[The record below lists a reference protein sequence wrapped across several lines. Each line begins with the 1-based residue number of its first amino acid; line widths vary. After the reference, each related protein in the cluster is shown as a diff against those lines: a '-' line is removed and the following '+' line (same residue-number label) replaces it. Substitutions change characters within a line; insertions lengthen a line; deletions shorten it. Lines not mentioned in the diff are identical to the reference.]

1 MKNLILVLI
10 ILSITKL
17 NACGPYYPE
26 GESVRFSLFNGFSFY
41 GSLYQKYRYSQHYYS
56 ENKLLNIP
64 EAYLYDENVNL
75 WYQYMTNQ
83 SICLKGKIDK
93 KSIYEGLYLSN
104 NRSIKKR
111 KSGNEFIREMN
122 KSENSELREYLKFA
136 KKCEA
141 YNGSIGYDY
150 SWEKEEKAT
159 DKNAIKAIKKSL
171 ELSQKTSSVF
181 LKERY
186 AYLAIR
192 MSFYNNQNWR
202 VKSIFENYFEKNKV
216 TPIYYWALHFKTL
229 ASKNSP
235 RNNVDIANVFCNS
248 VEKRD
253 ACNQSFDNKIPIDK
267 MLYSSTSNI
276 EKANVFSYLTA
287 TKTDFALNNLKKIYE
302 LNPDSETLLF
312 LVEREINK
320 IEDWILTPHY
330 SNFNNSIGSA
340 NYYSG
345 YWIEEELFK
354 VQNERIE
361 KDREYAEKV
370 ASWMKQTK
378 FQSSSWKLLEN
389 YALFMAG
396 KGNLVASI
404 NSIQPA
410 NEEEK
415 RFKEMLL
422 SLDNVHSS
430 ENPDLKNTLV
440 QETLQKEAHLNHN
453 KFVFA
458 IARELEFKKNTT
470 DAAYL
475 FSKLNNSEIYY
486 EDKYY
491 YELKDVYWRPNG
503 VQSSWFLNYYYD
515 YFLYL
520 NDAYSTEEMKS
531 LIRDI
536 KEPNNQTSSFESW
549 KKETLSKEIDRLYD
563 LLGTKF
569 IREDKL
575 NEALNAFEKVNDTL
589 WKSEYYPFKMYLN
602 SNPFYT
608 NFYLEHSKTPM
619 DSVVFT
625 KESITR
631 KLINL
636 KSDFQS
642 FSGNKKAYAAFH
654 IANCYF
660 NMTQY
665 GNSWMMRRYAWSQS
679 FLESPLVDNF
689 EYFECNL
696 AKKYYLETYNS
707 TTSKEYKALSL
718 RMAGR
723 CENYKL
729 LFNDRRNEYGD
740 DKPLVNSYYN
750 KLRNEFPEHYDEL
763 MSNCESFKTYY
774 NSIN

>member
-1 MKNLILVLI
+1 MKNLILVI
-10 ILSITKL
+10 TILSITRL

-56 ENKLLNIP
+56 ENKLLNTP

-75 WYQYMTNQ
+75 WYQYMN
-83 SICLKGKIDK
+83 GKIDK
-93 KSIYEGLYLSN
+93 KSIYDGLYLSN

-111 KSGNEFIREMN
+111 KSGNLFISEMN
-122 KSENSELREYLKFA
+122 KSENAELREYLKFA

-171 ELSQKTSSVF
+171 ELSQKTNSAF

-186 AYLAIR
+186 AYLALR
-192 MSFYNNQNWR
+192 MSYYNDQNWR
-202 VKSIFENYFEKNKV
+202 VNSIFENYFEKNNI

-229 ASKNSP
+229 ASKHSP
-235 RNNVDIANVFCNS
+235 RNNVDVANVFCNS
-248 VEKRD
+248 IEKRD
-253 ACNQSFDNKIPIDK
+253 ACTQSFDKKIPIDK
-267 MLYSSTSNI
+267 MLYASSNNQ
-276 EKANVFSYLTA
+276 EKANVYCYLTA
-287 TKTDFALNNLKKIYE
+287 TKTDFALENLKKIYQ
-302 LNPDSETLLF
+302 LNPESKTLLF

-345 YWIEEELFK
+345 YWMEEKLFK

-361 KDREYAEKV
+361 KDRAYAEKL

-378 FQSSSWKLLEN
+378 FQSSSWELLEN
-389 YALFMAG
+389 YAFFMSG
-396 KGNLVASI
+396 KRNLATTL
-404 NSIQPA
+404 NSIQPT

-430 ENPDLKNTLV
+430 ENPDLKNALV
-440 QETLQKEAHLNHN
+440 QETLQKEASLNHN

-475 FSKLNNSEIYY
+475 FSKLNNNLDYYY
-486 EDKYY
+486 EDAPIQN
-491 YELKDVYWRPNG
+491 EVYWRPNG

-520 NDAYSTEEMKS
+520 NDAYSTDEMNN
-531 LIRDI
+531 LISDI
-536 KEPNNQTSSFESW
+536 KKPDSQTSDFEQW

-575 NEALNAFEKVNDTL
+575 NAALNAFEMVNDTL
-589 WKSEYYPFKMYLN
+589 WKSEYYPFKTYLN

-619 DSVVFT
+619 DTVVFT

-642 FSGNKKAYAAFH
+642 TSGNKKAYAAFH

-665 GNSWMMRRYAWSQS
+665 GNSWMMRRYAWSQN

-689 EYFECNL
+689 EFFECRL
-696 AKKYYLETYNS
+696 AKKYYLEAFNS
-707 TTSKEYKALSL
+707 SSSEQYKALSL

-729 LFNDRRNEYGD
+729 QFDHRNNDVEYGNN
-740 DKPLVNSYYN
+740 KPFINSYYI
-750 KLRNEFPEHYDEL
+750 KLKNQFPEHYDEL
-763 MSNCESFKTYY
+763 MSNCESFTPYY
-774 NSIN
+774 KSIN

>member
-56 ENKLLNIP
+56 ENKLLNTP

-75 WYQYMTNQ
+75 WFQYMN
-83 SICLKGKIDK
+83 GKIDK

-111 KSGNEFIREMN
+111 KSGNTFIREMN
-122 KSENSELREYLKFA
+122 KSENSELSEYLKFA

-141 YNGSIGYDY
+141 YNGSIGYEY

-171 ELSQKTSSVF
+171 DLSQKTNSAF

-186 AYLAIR
+186 AYLALR
-192 MSFYNNQNWR
+192 MSYYNDQNWR
-202 VKSIFENYFEKNKV
+202 VESIFENYFEKNNI

-229 ASKNSP
+229 ASKKSP
-235 RNNVDIANVFCNS
+235 RNNVDVANVFCNS
-248 VEKRD
+248 IEKRD
-253 ACNQSFDNKIPIDK
+253 ACTQSFDNKIPINK
-267 MLYSSTSNI
+267 MLYASSNNE
-276 EKANVFSYLTA
+276 EKANVYCFLTA
-287 TKTDFALNNLKKIYE
+287 TKTDFALENLKKIHQ
-302 LNPDSETLLF
+302 LNPESKTLLF

-345 YWIEEELFK
+345 YWMEEELFK

-361 KDREYAEKV
+361 KDRAYAEKL

-378 FQSSSWKLLEN
+378 FQSSSWELLEN
-389 YALFMAG
+389 YAFFMSG
-396 KGNLVASI
+396 KRNLATTL

-430 ENPDLKNTLV
+430 EKPDLKNALV
-440 QETLQKEAHLNHN
+440 QETLQKEASLNHN

-475 FSKLNNSEIYY
+475 FSKLNNNEIYY
-486 EDKYY
+486 EDEYY

-520 NDAYSTEEMKS
+520 NDAYSTDEMND
-531 LIRDI
+531 LISDI
-536 KEPNNQTSSFESW
+536 KKPDSQTSDFEQW

-575 NEALNAFEKVNDTL
+575 NAALNAFEMVNDTL
-589 WKSEYYPFKMYLN
+589 WKSEHYPFKTYLN

-619 DSVVFT
+619 DTVVFT

-636 KSDFQS
+636 KSDFQTS
-642 FSGNKKAYAAFH
+642 SGNKKAYSAFH

-665 GNSWMMRRYAWSQS
+665 GNSWMMRRYAWSQN

-689 EYFECNL
+689 EFFECQL
-696 AKKYYLETYNS
+696 AKKYYLEAYNS
-707 TTSKEYKALSL
+707 ASSKQFKALSL

-723 CENYKL
+723 CEKYKL
-729 LFNDRRNEYGD
+729 QFDNRNNDIEYGNN
-740 DKPLVNSYYN
+740 KQFVNSYYI
-750 KLRNEFPEHYDEL
+750 KLRNQFPEHYDEL

>member
-1 MKNLILVLI
+1 MKNLILVI
-10 ILSITKL
+10 TILSITRL

-41 GSLYQKYRYSQHYYS
+41 GSLYQKYRYSQHYCS
-56 ENKLLNIP
+56 ENKLLNTP

-75 WYQYMTNQ
+75 WYQYMNA
-83 SICLKGKIDK
+83 KIDK
-93 KSIYEGLYLSN
+93 KSIFDGLYLSN

-111 KSGNEFIREMN
+111 KSGNLFIREMN
-122 KSENSELREYLKFA
+122 KSENLELREYLKFA

-171 ELSQKTSSVF
+171 ELSQKTNSSF

-186 AYLAIR
+186 AYLALR
-192 MSFYNNQNWR
+192 MSYYNDQNWR
-202 VKSIFENYFEKNKV
+202 VKSIFENYFEKNNI

-235 RNNVDIANVFCNS
+235 RNNVDVANVFCNS
-248 VEKRD
+248 IEKRD
-253 ACNQSFDNKIPIDK
+253 ACTQSFDNKIPVEK
-267 MLYSSTSNI
+267 MLYAASND
-276 EKANVFSYLTA
+276 EERANVYCFLTA
-287 TKTDFALNNLKKIYE
+287 TKTDFALENLKKIHQ
-302 LNPDSETLLF
+302 LNPESKTLLF

-330 SNFNNSIGSA
+330 SNFNNSIGIA

-345 YWIEEELFK
+345 YWMEEELFK

-361 KDREYAEKV
+361 KDRAYAEKL

-378 FQSSSWKLLEN
+378 FQSSSWELLEN
-389 YALFMAG
+389 YAFFMSG
-396 KGNLVASI
+396 KRNLATTL

-430 ENPDLKNTLV
+430 ENPDLKNALV
-440 QETLQKEAHLNHN
+440 QETLQKEASLNHN

-486 EDKYY
+486 EDEYY
-491 YELKDVYWRPNG
+491 DELKDVYWRPNG

-520 NDAYSTEEMKS
+520 NDAYSTDEMND
-531 LIRDI
+531 LISDI
-536 KEPNNQTSSFESW
+536 KKPDSQTSDFEQW

-575 NEALNAFEKVNDTL
+575 NAALKAFEMVNDTL
-589 WKSEYYPFKMYLN
+589 WKSEYYPFKTYLN

-619 DSVVFT
+619 DTVVFT

-636 KSDFQS
+636 QSDFQTS
-642 FSGNKKAYAAFH
+642 TGNKKAYAAFH

-665 GNSWMMRRYAWSQS
+665 GNSWMMRRYAWSQN

-689 EYFECNL
+689 EFFECQL
-696 AKKYYLETYNS
+696 AKKYYLEAYNS
-707 TTSKEYKALSL
+707 ASSKQYKALSL

-723 CENYKL
+723 CEKYKL
-729 LFNDRRNEYGD
+729 QFDNRNNDVEYGSN
-740 DKPLVNSYYN
+740 KQFVNSYYI
-750 KLRNEFPEHYDEL
+750 KLKNQFPEHYDEL
-763 MSNCESFKTYY
+763 MSNCESFTPYY
-774 NSIN
+774 KSIN

>member
-1 MKNLILVLI
+1 MKNLILALI

-41 GSLYQKYRYSQHYYS
+41 GNLYQKYRYSQHYYS
-56 ENKLLNIP
+56 ENKLLNTP

-75 WYQYMTNQ
+75 WYQQLNA
-83 SICLKGKIDK
+83 KIDK
-93 KSIYEGLYLSN
+93 KSIYDGLYLSN

-111 KSGNEFIREMN
+111 KSGNAFIREIN
-122 KSENSELREYLKFA
+122 KTENSELRDYLKFA

-141 YNGSIGYDY
+141 FNGSIGYEY
-150 SWEKEEKAT
+150 SWEKEDKTT
-159 DKNAIKAIKKSL
+159 DKNAIKALKKSL
-171 ELSQKTSSVF
+171 ELSQKTNSVF

-192 MSFYNNQNWR
+192 MAYYNGQNWR
-202 VKSIFENYFEKNKV
+202 VKSIFEKSFEKNKI

-235 RNNVDIANVFCNS
+235 RNNVDVANVFCNS
-248 VEKRD
+248 IEKRD
-253 ACNQSFDNKIPIDK
+253 ACDQSFDKNIPLDK
-267 MLYSSTSNI
+267 MIYASSNNE
-276 EKANVFSYLTA
+276 EKANIYSYLTA
-287 TKTDFALNNLKKIYE
+287 TKTDFALSNLKKIYE

-330 SNFNNSIGSA
+330 SNFNNSISNA

-345 YWIEEELFK
+345 YWMEEELFK

-389 YALFMAG
+389 YAVFMAG
-396 KGNLVASI
+396 KRNLSASI

-410 NEEEK
+410 NEQEK

-430 ENPDLKNTLV
+430 ENPDLKNILV
-440 QETLQKEAHLNHN
+440 QETLQKEVNLNHN

-475 FSKLNNSEIYY
+475 FSKLNNSDIYY
-486 EDKYY
+486 EDEYY
-491 YELKDVYWRPNG
+491 YELSDVYWRPNG

-520 NDAYSTEEMKS
+520 NDAYSTDEMKR
-531 LIRDI
+531 LISDL
-536 KEPNNQTSSFESW
+536 KESNKQNSSFESW
-549 KKETLSKEIDRLYD
+549 KKENLTKEIDRLYD

-589 WKSEYYPFKMYLN
+589 WKSEYYPFKTYLN
-602 SNPFYT
+602 TNPFYT
-608 NFYLEHSKTPM
+608 NFYLEHSKTPV
-619 DSVVFT
+619 DTVVFT

-696 AKKYYLETYNS
+696 AKKYYLEAYNS
-707 TTSKEYKALSL
+707 AISKQYKALSL

-723 CENYKL
+723 CENYKIQ
-729 LFNDRRNEYGD
+729 FENRRNYDEENNL
-740 DKPLVNSYYN
+740 KPLVNSYYN
-750 KLRNEFPEHYDEL
+750 KLRNQFPEHYDEL

>member
-1 MKNLILVLI
+1 MKNLILALI

-41 GSLYQKYRYSQHYYS
+41 GNLYQKYKYSQHYYS
-56 ENKLLNIP
+56 ENKLINTP
-64 EAYLYDENVNL
+64 EAHLFDENVNL
-75 WYQYMTNQ
+75 WYQYLN
-83 SICLKGKIDK
+83 GKIDK
-93 KSIYEGLYLSN
+93 KSICNGLYQSN

-111 KSGNEFIREMN
+111 KSGNAFISEMN
-122 KSENSELREYLKFA
+122 KSENSEVRDYLKFA

-141 YNGSIGYDY
+141 FNGSIGFDY
-150 SWEKEEKAT
+150 SWEKEEKST
-159 DKNAIKAIKKSL
+159 NKNAIKAIKKSL
-171 ELSQKTSSVF
+171 ELSQKTNNAF

-192 MSFYNNQNWR
+192 MSYYNDQNWR
-202 VKSIFENYFEKNKV
+202 VKSIFENSFEKNKI

-235 RNNVDIANVFCNS
+235 RNNVDVANVFCNS
-248 VEKRD
+248 IEKRD
-253 ACNQSFDNKIPIDK
+253 ACDQSFDEKIPIEK
-267 MLYSSTSNI
+267 MLYSSSNNE
-276 EKANVFSYLTA
+276 EKANVYCYLTA
-287 TKTDFALNNLKKIYE
+287 TKTDFALSNLKKIYE
-302 LNPDSETLLF
+302 LNPNSETLLF

-330 SNFNNSIGSA
+330 SNFNNSISNA

-345 YWIEEELFK
+345 YWMEEELFK

-361 KDREYAEKV
+361 KDRAYAEKV

-378 FQSSSWKLLEN
+378 FQSSGWKLLEN
-389 YALFMAG
+389 YALLMSR
-396 KGNLVASI
+396 KRNLSASI

-410 NEEEK
+410 NEDEK
-415 RFKEMLL
+415 RFKAMLL
-422 SLDNVHSS
+422 SLDNVQSS
-430 ENPDLKNTLV
+430 ENPDLKNILV
-440 QETLQKEAHLNHN
+440 QETLQKEVNLNHN

-486 EDKYY
+486 EDEYY
-491 YELKDVYWRPNG
+491 DEMKEVYWRPNG

-520 NDAYSTEEMKS
+520 NDAYSTEEMKN
-531 LIRDI
+531 LISDL
-536 KEPNNQTSSFESW
+536 KESNKQNSSFETW
-549 KKETLSKEIDRLYD
+549 KKENLTKEIDRLYD

-575 NEALNAFEKVNDTL
+575 NDALGAFEKVNDTL
-589 WKSEYYPFKMYLN
+589 WKSEYYPFKTYLN

-608 NFYLEHSKTPM
+608 NFYLEHSKTPV
-619 DSVVFT
+619 DTVVFT

-665 GNSWMMRRYAWSQS
+665 GNSWMMRRYAWSQN

-689 EYFECNL
+689 EFFECRL
-696 AKKYYLETYNS
+696 AKKYYLEAYNS
-707 TTSKEYKALSL
+707 AISKQYKALSL

-729 LFNDRRNEYGD
+729 QFDNRRNYD
-740 DKPLVNSYYN
+740 DDYEHKPLINSYYN
-750 KLRNEFPEHYDEL
+750 KLENQFPEHYDEL

>member
-1 MKNLILVLI
+1 MKNLILVI
-10 ILSITKL
+10 TILSITRL

-56 ENKLLNIP
+56 ENKLLNTP

-75 WYQYMTNQ
+75 WYQYMN
-83 SICLKGKIDK
+83 GKIDK
-93 KSIYEGLYLSN
+93 KSIYDGLYLSN

-111 KSGNEFIREMN
+111 KSGNLFISEMN
-122 KSENSELREYLKFA
+122 KSENAELREYLKFA

-171 ELSQKTSSVF
+171 ELSQKTNSAF

-186 AYLAIR
+186 AYLALR
-192 MSFYNNQNWR
+192 MSYYNDQNWR
-202 VKSIFENYFEKNKV
+202 VNSIFENYFEKNNI

-229 ASKNSP
+229 ASKHSP
-235 RNNVDIANVFCNS
+235 RNNVDVANVFCNS
-248 VEKRD
+248 IEKRD
-253 ACNQSFDNKIPIDK
+253 ACTQSFDKKIPIDK
-267 MLYSSTSNI
+267 MLYASSNNQ
-276 EKANVFSYLTA
+276 EKANVYCYLTA
-287 TKTDFALNNLKKIYE
+287 TKTDFALENLKKIYQ
-302 LNPDSETLLF
+302 LNPESKTLLF

-345 YWIEEELFK
+345 YWMEEKLFK

-361 KDREYAEKV
+361 KDRAYAEKL

-378 FQSSSWKLLEN
+378 FQSSSWELLEN
-389 YALFMAG
+389 YAFFMSG
-396 KGNLVASI
+396 KRNLATTL
-404 NSIQPA
+404 NSIQPT

-430 ENPDLKNTLV
+430 ENPDLKNALV
-440 QETLQKEAHLNHN
+440 QETLQKEASLNHN

-475 FSKLNNSEIYY
+475 FSKLNNNLDYYY
-486 EDKYY
+486 EDAPIQN
-491 YELKDVYWRPNG
+491 EVYWRPNG

-520 NDAYSTEEMKS
+520 NDAYSTDEMS
-531 LIRDI
+531 DLISDI
-536 KEPNNQTSSFESW
+536 KKPDSQTSDFEQW

-575 NEALNAFEKVNDTL
+575 NAALNAFEMVNDTL
-589 WKSEYYPFKMYLN
+589 WKSEYYPFKTYLN

-619 DSVVFT
+619 DTVVFT

-642 FSGNKKAYAAFH
+642 TSGNKKAYAAFH

-665 GNSWMMRRYAWSQS
+665 GNSWMMRRYAWSQN

-689 EYFECNL
+689 EFFECRL
-696 AKKYYLETYNS
+696 AKKYYLEAFNS
-707 TTSKEYKALSL
+707 SSSEQYKALSL

-729 LFNDRRNEYGD
+729 QFDHRNNDVEYGSN
-740 DKPLVNSYYN
+740 KQFVNSYYI
-750 KLRNEFPEHYDEL
+750 KLKNQFPEHYDEL
-763 MSNCESFKTYY
+763 MSNCESFTPYY
-774 NSIN
+774 KSIN

>member
-1 MKNLILVLI
+1 MKNLILVI
-10 ILSITKL
+10 TILSFTRL

-41 GSLYQKYRYSQHYYS
+41 GNLYQKYRYSQHYYS
-56 ENKLLNIP
+56 ENKLLNTP

-75 WYQYMTNQ
+75 WYQYMN
-83 SICLKGKIDK
+83 GKIDK
-93 KSIYEGLYLSN
+93 KSIYDGLYLSN

-111 KSGNEFIREMN
+111 KSGNLFIREMN
-122 KSENSELREYLKFA
+122 KSENLELREYLKFA

-150 SWEKEEKAT
+150 SWEKEEKAS

-171 ELSQKTSSVF
+171 DLSQKTNSAF

-186 AYLAIR
+186 AYLALR
-192 MSFYNNQNWR
+192 MSYYNDQNWR
-202 VKSIFENYFEKNKV
+202 VKSIFENYFEKNNI
-216 TPIYYWALHFKTL
+216 TSIYYWALHFKTL

-235 RNNVDIANVFCNS
+235 RNNVDVANVFINS
-248 VEKRD
+248 IEKKD
-253 ACNQSFDNKIPIDK
+253 ACEQAFDKKIPLEK
-267 MLYSSTSNI
+267 MLYASSNNV
-276 EKANVFSYLTA
+276 EKANVYSYLTA
-287 TKTDFALNNLKKIYE
+287 IKTDFALDYLKKIYE
-302 LNPDSETLLF
+302 LNPDSEILPF

-320 IEDWILTPHY
+320 IEDWVLTPYY
-330 SNFNNSIGSA
+330 SNFNNSISNA

-345 YWIEEELFK
+345 YWMEEALFK
-354 VQNERIE
+354 VQDERVQ
-361 KDREYAEKV
+361 KDRAYAEKL

-378 FQSSSWKLLEN
+378 FQSSGWKLLEN
-389 YALFMAG
+389 YALFIAG
-396 KGNLVASI
+396 KQNLSTSI
-404 NSIQPA
+404 NSIQTNTE
-410 NEEEK
+410 NES
-415 RFKEMLL
+415 RFKEMLF
-422 SLDNVHSS
+422 SLDHIYSS
-430 ENPDLKNTLV
+430 ENPNLSNERV
-440 QETLQKEAHLNHN
+440 QKSIQNETKRYHN

-475 FSKLNNSEIYY
+475 FSKLNNGEIYY
-486 EDKYY
+486 EDEYY

-520 NDAYSTEEMKS
+520 NDAYSTDEMND
-531 LIRDI
+531 LISDL
-536 KEPNNQTSSFESW
+536 KKPDNQNSNFENW

-569 IREDKL
+569 IREEKL
-575 NEALNAFEKVNDTL
+575 NAALNAFEMVNDTL
-589 WKSEYYPFKMYLN
+589 WKSEYYPFKTYLN

-619 DSVVFT
+619 DTVVFT

-642 FSGNKKAYAAFH
+642 TSGNKKAYAAFH

-665 GNSWMMRRYAWSQS
+665 GNSWMMRRYAWSQN

-689 EYFECNL
+689 EFFECRL
-696 AKKYYLETYNS
+696 AKKYYLEAYNS
-707 TTSKEYKALSL
+707 ASCKQYKALSL

-723 CENYKL
+723 CEKYKL
-729 LFNDRRNEYGD
+729 QFDNRNNDIEYGNN
-740 DKPLVNSYYN
+740 KPFVNSYYI
-750 KLRNEFPEHYDEL
+750 KLKNQFPEHYDEL
-763 MSNCESFKTYY
+763 MSNCESFTPYY
-774 NSIN
+774 KSIN

>member
-41 GSLYQKYRYSQHYYS
+41 GNLYQKYRYSQHYYS
-56 ENKLLNIP
+56 ENKLLNTP

-75 WYQYMTNQ
+75 WFQYMN
-83 SICLKGKIDK
+83 GKIDK
-93 KSIYEGLYLSN
+93 KSIYDGLYLSN

-111 KSGNEFIREMN
+111 KSGNLFIREMN
-122 KSENSELREYLKFA
+122 KSENLELREYLKFA

-141 YNGSIGYDY
+141 YNGSIGYEY

-171 ELSQKTSSVF
+171 DLSQKTNSSF

-186 AYLAIR
+186 SYLALR
-192 MSFYNNQNWR
+192 MSYYNDQNWR
-202 VKSIFENYFEKNKV
+202 VKSIFENYFEKNNI
-216 TPIYYWALHFKTL
+216 TPIYYWASHFKTL

-235 RNNVDIANVFCNS
+235 RNNVDVANVFCNS
-248 VEKRD
+248 IEKRD
-253 ACNQSFDNKIPIDK
+253 ACTQSFDSKIPVEK
-267 MLYSSTSNI
+267 MLYASSNNE
-276 EKANVFSYLTA
+276 EKANVYCYLTA
-287 TKTDFALNNLKKIYE
+287 TKTDFALENLKKIHQ
-302 LNPDSETLLF
+302 LNPESKTLLF

-345 YWIEEELFK
+345 YWMEEELFK

-361 KDREYAEKV
+361 KDRAYAEKL

-378 FQSSSWKLLEN
+378 FQSSSWELLEN
-389 YALFMAG
+389 YAFFMSG
-396 KGNLVASI
+396 KRNLATTL

-440 QETLQKEAHLNHN
+440 QETLQKEASLNHN

-486 EDKYY
+486 EDEYY
-491 YELKDVYWRPNG
+491 DELKDVYWRPNG

-520 NDAYSTEEMKS
+520 NDAYSTDEMND
-531 LIRDI
+531 LISDI
-536 KEPNNQTSSFESW
+536 KKPVSQNSDFDQW

-575 NEALNAFEKVNDTL
+575 NAALNAFEKVKDTL
-589 WKSEYYPFKMYLN
+589 WKSEYYPFKTYLN

-619 DSVVFT
+619 DTVVFT

-636 KSDFQS
+636 KSDFQTS
-642 FSGNKKAYAAFH
+642 SGNKKAYAAFH

-665 GNSWMMRRYAWSQS
+665 GNSWMMRRYAWSQN

-689 EYFECNL
+689 EFFECRL
-696 AKKYYLETYNS
+696 AKKYYLEAYNS
-707 TTSKEYKALSL
+707 ASSKQYKALSL

-723 CENYKL
+723 CEKYKL
-729 LFNDRRNEYGD
+729 QFDNRNNDVEYGNN
-740 DKPLVNSYYN
+740 KQFVNSYYI
-750 KLRNEFPEHYDEL
+750 KLKNQFPEHYDEL
-763 MSNCESFKTYY
+763 MSNCESFTPYY
-774 NSIN
+774 KSIN

>member
-1 MKNLILVLI
+1 
-10 ILSITKL
+10 
-17 NACGPYYPE
+17 
-26 GESVRFSLFNGFSFY
+26 
-41 GSLYQKYRYSQHYYS
+41 
-56 ENKLLNIP
+56 
-64 EAYLYDENVNL
+64 
-75 WYQYMTNQ
+75 
-83 SICLKGKIDK
+83 
-93 KSIYEGLYLSN
+93 
-104 NRSIKKR
+104 
-111 KSGNEFIREMN
+111 MN
-122 KSENSELREYLKFA
+122 KSENAELREYLKFA

-141 YNGSIGYDY
+141 YNGSIGYEY

-171 ELSQKTSSVF
+171 ELSQKTNSAF

-186 AYLAIR
+186 AYLALR
-192 MSFYNNQNWR
+192 MSYYNDQNWR
-202 VKSIFENYFEKNKV
+202 VKSIFENYFEKNNI

-235 RNNVDIANVFCNS
+235 RNNVDVANVFCNS
-248 VEKRD
+248 IEKRD
-253 ACNQSFDNKIPIDK
+253 ACNQSFDNKIPIEK
-267 MLYSSTSNI
+267 MLYASSNNE
-276 EKANVFSYLTA
+276 EKANVYCYLTA
-287 TKTDFALNNLKKIYE
+287 TKTDFALENLKKIHQ
-302 LNPDSETLLF
+302 LNPESKTLLF

-345 YWIEEELFK
+345 YWMEEELFK

-361 KDREYAEKV
+361 KDRAYAEKL

-378 FQSSSWKLLEN
+378 FQSSSWELLEN
-389 YALFMAG
+389 YAFFISG
-396 KGNLVASI
+396 KRNLATTL

-430 ENPDLKNTLV
+430 ENPDLKNALV
-440 QETLQKEAHLNHN
+440 QETLQKEASINHN

-475 FSKLNNSEIYY
+475 FSKLNNGEIYY
-486 EDKYY
+486 EDEYY

-520 NDAYSTEEMKS
+520 NDAYSTDEMND
-531 LIRDI
+531 LISDI
-536 KEPNNQTSSFESW
+536 KKPDSQTSHFEQW
-549 KKETLSKEIDRLYD
+549 KKETLSNEIDRLYD

-569 IREDKL
+569 IREEKL
-575 NEALNAFEKVNDTL
+575 NAALNAFEMVNDTL
-589 WKSEYYPFKMYLN
+589 WKSEYYPFKTYLN

-619 DSVVFT
+619 DTVVFT

-642 FSGNKKAYAAFH
+642 TSGNKKAYAAFH

-665 GNSWMMRRYAWSQS
+665 GNSWMMRRYAWSQN

-689 EYFECNL
+689 EFFECRL
-696 AKKYYLETYNS
+696 AKKYYLEAYNS
-707 TTSKEYKALSL
+707 ASCKQYKALSL

-723 CENYKL
+723 CEKYKL
-729 LFNDRRNEYGD
+729 QFDNRNNDVEYGSN
-740 DKPLVNSYYN
+740 KQFVNSYYI
-750 KLRNEFPEHYDEL
+750 KLKNQFPEHYDEL
-763 MSNCESFKTYY
+763 MSNCESFTPYY
-774 NSIN
+774 KSIN